1 MVSRKKTYRR
11 KSSKH
16 QKLYKMRGCSK
27 KSRKNHLG
35 GANLAYPSK
44 NIQTNPNPFLAYTGK
59 GGACGL
65 ASAPVA
71 PTNTDG
77 TNPIYPSTGPTDGGF
92 NFLNSQTQRGGNCG
106 CGLQM
111 GGGYGMGMGMGSG
124 MGCGAGTCPFNAS
137 QSGGRHRVGCR
148 CSKCKMKQMGGSSI
162 MSNNG
167 VLYPDGLVGS
177 PWTPNSA
184 GWPGVNG
191 IPGDNNHLGYNTYQ
205 PNDISRQM
213 INTGAQPPFSIGGR
227 KTRKSRKGQK
237 GGVLSNFLGQD
248 LINLG
253 RQLQYGVGSAYNGLA
268 GYQAPVNPMPWK
280 GQLITPTRGII

>member
-35 GANLAYPSK
+35 GTNLAYPSK
-44 NIQTNPNPFLAYTGK
+44 NIQTASNPFLAYTGK
-59 GGACGL
+59 GGSTCGI
-65 ASAPVA
+65 SPTNVA
-71 PTNTDG
+71 PTNSNG
-77 TNPIYPSTGPTDGGF
+77 SNPIYPSTGPTAGGF

-106 CGLQM
+106 CGAQM
-111 GGGYGMGMGMGSG
+111 GGSMGGSCGMGS
-124 MGCGAGTCPFNAS
+124 CPFNAA
-137 QSGGRHRVGCR
+137 QTGGAHRVGCR
-148 CSKCKMKQMGGSSI
+148 CSKCKMKGGSSV

-167 VLYPDGLVGS
+167 IPYPNGLVGS
-177 PWTPNSA
+177 PWTPNSS
-184 GWPGVNG
+184 GWPGVDG
-191 IPGDNNHLGYNTYQ
+191 IPGDSNHLGYNTYQ

-227 KTRKSRKGQK
+227 KTRKGRKGQK

-253 RQLQYGVGSAYNGLA
+253 RQLQYGFGSAYNGLA

-280 GQLITPTRGII
+280 GQLITPTRIV